1 MNSLSSINKMILLSS
16 FIFCLIPLTYITGPF
31 LSDLSIVLV
40 VIIGIVYLIREKL
53 IYELIRSKIFLLS
66 LAVYSY
72 ILFTSLISS
81 NILLSLESSLFYF
94 RFFLFGIIT
103 ALIISINKKMII
115 NMLFYTL
122 TIAFTILLL
131 SAIYELVFNSSIFD
145 VCNKYVEHSKPHDRI
160 SSLFCRHLILGTY
173 IVKLVP
179 LYIYVL
185 YEKFFETKNFNN
197 LVCLLLIVFCFFVFF
212 TGERTAFFLSLLQLF
227 LITFILNKKIIPL
240 FIILLGIFIFGIL
253 SFDNKKISAYKIRM
267 VDSVMEIIDFK
278 NNSFTFFTEGHEK
291 IYISSIDLY
300 KKSPVFGIGP
310 KIFRNDCVKH
320 KFTCSTHPHN
330 YYLQMLT
337 ETGLIGFLILL
348 SIFIIIS
355 FNLFKKLINIT
366 FRNKKIS
373 SDIFIFI
380 LFFINIFPLIP
391 TSSIFNNYN
400 SVILFFGSGFL
411 INIYNKYLF
420 SKKLINNLT

>member
-145 VCNKYVEHSKPHDRI
+145 VCK
-160 SSLFCRHLILGTY
+160 
-173 IVKLVP
+173 
-179 LYIYVL
+179 
-185 YEKFFETKNFNN
+185 
-197 LVCLLLIVFCFFVFF
+197 
-212 TGERTAFFLSLLQLF
+212 
-227 LITFILNKKIIPL
+227 
-240 FIILLGIFIFGIL
+240 
-253 SFDNKKISAYKIRM
+253 
-267 VDSVMEIIDFK
+267 
-278 NNSFTFFTEGHEK
+278 
-291 IYISSIDLY
+291 
-300 KKSPVFGIGP
+300 
-310 KIFRNDCVKH
+310 
-320 KFTCSTHPHN
+320 
-330 YYLQMLT
+330 
-337 ETGLIGFLILL
+337 
-348 SIFIIIS
+348 
-355 FNLFKKLINIT
+355 
-366 FRNKKIS
+366 
-373 SDIFIFI
+373 
-380 LFFINIFPLIP
+380 
-391 TSSIFNNYN
+391 
-400 SVILFFGSGFL
+400 
-411 INIYNKYLF
+411 
-420 SKKLINNLT
+420 